1 MRIHQLY
8 ILVILVTIMCT
19 LTGCFT
25 GVESTKRITVKDV
38 EKTVGIKEPNI
49 NTDLNVTLPDSFP
62 MWANGKCFY
71 ITDHNVRKIFLENSN
86 YELDSLLKV
95 GDVLKYKG
103 YFKEKYLDNEEK
115 VNIRLTDGLN
125 DFIYPTGK
133 TLDEIAKI
141 KNGLTIPFLIDL
153 DMVQA
158 YKKAMS
164 GMEYFIKT
172 PLWYNSEME
181 SIPGRKFVQV
191 RIEDVV
197 PGNSVFPL
205 KLSFVTSEGSRAY
218 LMMSPI
224 RNSLQNRVFDDLFSI
239 KDIRKNYPTV
249 TDKNWDLIVK
259 GEVALEMTKDEC
271 RLSLGAPKS
280 IETIPTYG
288 GLQEF
293 WYYGDGTY
301 LRFLDGI
308 LRKFRK

>member
-125 DFIYPTGK
+125 
-133 TLDEIAKI
+133 EI
-141 KNGLTIPFLIDL
+141 
-153 DMVQA
+153 
-158 YKKAMS
+158 
-164 GMEYFIKT
+164 
-172 PLWYNSEME
+172 
-181 SIPGRKFVQV
+181 GRAHV
-191 RIEDVV
+191 
-197 PGNSVFPL
+197 
-205 KLSFVTSEGSRAY
+205 
-218 LMMSPI
+218 
-224 RNSLQNRVFDDLFSI
+224 
-239 KDIRKNYPTV
+239 
-249 TDKNWDLIVK
+249 
-259 GEVALEMTKDEC
+259 
-271 RLSLGAPKS
+271 
-280 IETIPTYG
+280 
-288 GLQEF
+288 
-293 WYYGDGTY
+293 
-301 LRFLDGI
+301 
-308 LRKFRK
+308 